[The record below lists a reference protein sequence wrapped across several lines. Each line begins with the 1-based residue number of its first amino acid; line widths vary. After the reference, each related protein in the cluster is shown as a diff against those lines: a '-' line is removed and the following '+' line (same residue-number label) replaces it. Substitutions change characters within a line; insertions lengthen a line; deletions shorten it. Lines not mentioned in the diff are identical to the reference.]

1 MKETLRFFLIYF
13 VCLYYIK
20 LMSYY
25 LLTVFNIIV
34 IKIYFGGVFV
44 YSLESTNIALFIS
57 VVSLLLILALFIY
70 RILDMLKKD
79 EVNIR
84 YVDDRLINYK
94 DIKSMSESDKQIFY
108 NLVLDEVYKC
118 EDELKI
124 EGDTVKEIEEISDR
138 YLFDVVN
145 HYYKEKY
152 NIEDEDDIYYYCTSK
167 DNASVNNFKIVK
179 MNTYQ
184 LGLLFRRYKRFGLID
199 LEVFKT
205 DEHIP
210 RYYKL
215 EDFELKLED
224 IH

>member
-44 YSLESTNIALFIS
+44 YSLESTNIALSIS

-79 EVNIR
+79 EVNIG

-108 NLVLDEVYKC
+108 NLVLDEVYKG

-124 EGDTVKEIEEISDR
+124 EGDTVKGIEEMSDR

-152 NIEDEDDIYYYCTSK
+152 NIEDEDDIYYYCSGK
-167 DNASVNNFKIVK
+167 YSNSVDDFKIVK
-179 MNTYQ
+179 MNAYQ
-184 LGLLFRRYKRFGLID
+184 LELLFRRYKRFGLID

>member
-1 MKETLRFFLIYF
+1 M
-13 VCLYYIK
+13 
-20 LMSYY
+20 
-25 LLTVFNIIV
+25 
-34 IKIYFGGVFV
+34 
-44 YSLESTNIALFIS
+44 YSLESTNIALSIS

-108 NLVLDEVYKC
+108 NLVLNEVYKC

>member
-1 MKETLRFFLIYF
+1 M
-13 VCLYYIK
+13 
-20 LMSYY
+20 
-25 LLTVFNIIV
+25 
-34 IKIYFGGVFV
+34 

-108 NLVLDEVYKC
+108 NLVLDEICKG
-118 EDELKI
+118 ENELKI
-124 EGDTVKEIEEISDR
+124 ERGDMEEAQGISEDF
-138 YLFDVVN
+138 LFNIVN